1 MQTLGH
7 MEFVLKYPEWAGL
20 REMDSLPSSMC
31 PSHPEAL
38 PLVQALLKQV
48 LALHR
53 PAQLNYVHIGADE
66 VLTLL
71 VHVIA
76 CNCLELSAFCVA
88 SVALFQVWHMGLCSS
103 CSRRAVDSKYGK
115 AVLFLEHVTAVAR
128 FLKETHPHLKVI
140 MWDDMLRNID
150 AQVMQGY

>member
-20 REMDSLPSSMC
+20 RELDSLPSSMC

-53 PAQLNYVHIGADE
+53 PAHLNYIHIGADE
-66 VLTLL
+66 V
-71 VHVIA
+71 
-76 CNCLELSAFCVA
+76 
-88 SVALFQVWHMGLCSS
+88 WHMGLCPS
-103 CSRRAVDSKYGK
+103 CSRRALDSKYGK

-140 MWDDMLRNID
+140 MWDDMLRNMD
-150 AQVMQGY
+150 AQLMQGYLL